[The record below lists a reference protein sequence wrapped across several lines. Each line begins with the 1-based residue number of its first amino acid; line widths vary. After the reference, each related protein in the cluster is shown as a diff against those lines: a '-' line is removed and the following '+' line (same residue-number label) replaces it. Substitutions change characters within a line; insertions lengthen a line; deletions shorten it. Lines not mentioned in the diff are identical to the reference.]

1 MIQKKLERKMILK
14 VADKIKIENKEFM
27 CTQILLLEHVVV
39 YRMHE
44 VLGDKSLFM
53 LKKDNV
59 FEEVQDKRILEE
71 IYHLIHIKNTDVII
85 N

>member
-1 MIQKKLERKMILK
+1 MILK

-27 CTQILLLEHVVV
+27 CTQILLLENVVV

-53 LKKDNV
+53 LEKNDGY
-59 FEEVQDKRILEE
+59 EEVQDKRILEE
-71 IYHLIHIKNTDVII
+71 IYHLLHIKDTDVKVI
-85 N
+85 

>member
-1 MIQKKLERKMILK
+1 MIQKNWERKMILK
-14 VADKIKIENKEFM
+14 VADKIMIENKEFM
-27 CTQILLLEHVVV
+27 CTQILLLEQVVV

-53 LKKDNV
+53 LEKDNG

-71 IYHLIHIKNTDVII
+71 IYHLLHIKNTDVII